1 MSAKTYNEQ
10 KTKPRV
16 KSSEIEQATGE
27 MTEMT
32 IAEIVTQSEGVF
44 DNNLQDF
51 DILLNAVNTAGLA
64 SALNGADADLTV
76 FAPTDDAF
84 VQLANDLGYEGSDES
99 GAYDAIVAGLS
110 ELGGGDPLPVLQDV
124 LSYHV
129 SPGEKTLEEIK
140 SSETVETLLAGAT
153 ITPDGEML
161 TDNEPDLDDPSFEEG
176 LTDIKA
182 SNGTIQGI
190 DRVLIPL
197 DIPGN
202 ESEEP
207 VKAEDP
213 ITGPDPVKDP
223 LNEPTNGPMDDPA
236 EDPDHC
242 SSDEPVDESIDGLTY
257 SPTDETMDEM
267 PMGDMPMGDTPMGD
281 MPMDGTIDELMYMP
295 GMPETTGETTDVS
308 DIPVDG
314 VPEESIPEEGIPEE
328 GVITDDSLMAAST
341 GVMAPEM
348 PMDGSMDMQSS
359 DVLAPEVLV
368 EAAASGTMDGMD
380 MPMYETMDMSMD
392 APVDETAVDPMD
404 MSMDAPVDETAVDP
418 MDMPMDVPVDETAVD
433 PMDMPMDV
441 PVDEATTDP
450 MDMPMDAPVDETTVD
465 PMDMPMDLP
474 IDDPIDD
481 PMGQSS
487 GTVDTLYGTEDDD
500 VLFAQADSNRIA
512 GLAGN
517 DVLVGGA
524 EQDIILGGLG
534 DDIVLGNGGSDIL
547 SGEGGRDILFGGAA
561 DDIIDGGSG
570 KDTIFGNGGSDRIF
584 GGAGCDDIFASGDG
598 SVLDGGM
605 GNDTLWVNGSASTV
619 ILRATNGTDTLN
631 GFELGQT
638 KLGLSDGLKFSD
650 LSFEQGQGSSSSIL
664 SGGEVLA
671 KVSGAS
677 VTDLN
682 AESNFSLV

>member
-1 MSAKTYNEQ
+1 MSAKNYNEQ

-16 KSSEIEQATGE
+16 KSSEIEQAPGE
-27 MTEMT
+27 MPDMTEMPGMTEMPSMPEMPDMSGMT

-84 VQLANDLGYEGSDES
+84 VQLANDLGYEGSDEA

-140 SSETVETLLAGAT
+140 SSETVETLLAEAT
-153 ITPDGEML
+153 ITPDGDML

-202 ESEEP
+202 ESEDPIE
-207 VKAEDP
+207 AEDP
-213 ITGPDPVKDP
+213 ITGPDPVEDP
-223 LNEPTNGPMDDPA
+223 LNEPISGPMDDPT

-257 SPTDETMDEM
+257 SPYSPTDETMDEM
-267 PMGDMPMGDTPMGD
+267 PMGDTPMGDTPMGD
-281 MPMDGTIDELMYMP
+281 MPMDGATDGLMYMP
-295 GMPETTGETTDVS
+295 GMPETPGETADSS
-308 DIPVDG
+308 DMPVDG
-314 VPEESIPEEGIPEE
+314 VSEE
-328 GVITDDSLMAAST
+328 VMTDDALMAASM
-341 GVMAPEM
+341 GGMAPTM
-348 PMDGSMDMQSS
+348 SMDGPMDGSMEMPMEDTG
-359 DVLAPEVLV
+359 VLV
-368 EAAASGTMDGMD
+368 AAAATESMDGME
-380 MPMYETMDMSMD
+380 MPMDM
-392 APVDETAVDPMD
+392 PVDETAEDPMEMPMEMPVDKTAEDPMD
-404 MSMDAPVDETAVDP
+404 MSMD
-418 MDMPMDVPVDETAVD
+418 M
-433 PMDMPMDV
+433 
-441 PVDEATTDP
+441 
-450 MDMPMDAPVDETTVD
+450 PVDETTTD

-474 IDDPIDD
+474 IDDPMDD
-481 PMGQSS
+481 PMGQSP

-524 EQDIILGGLG
+524 AQDIILAGLG

-547 SGEGGRDILFGGAA
+547 SGEGGRDTIFGSDA

-570 KDTIFGNGGSDRIF
+570 KDTLFGNGGSDRIF

-598 SVLDGGM
+598 SMIDGGM
-605 GNDTLWVNGSASTV
+605 GKDTLWVNGSASTV
-619 ILRATNGTDTLN
+619 ILRAANDTDTLN

-638 KLGLSDGLKFSD
+638 KFGLSDGLKFSD
-650 LSFEQGQGSSSSIL
+650 LSFEQGQGASSSIL

-677 VTDLN
+677 VSDLN